1 MHVFRSAYTN
11 NEHEVATTELALYKF
26 TCRVAEMTW
35 RTDQVYTLT
44 GLEIRQDSIFYFT
57 DDQNIWREKI
67 EKQIRL

>member
-11 NEHEVATTELALYKF
+11 NEQEVATTELALYKC
-26 TCRVAEMTW
+26 TWRVAEITW

-57 DDQNIWREKI
+57 DDQNI
-67 EKQIRL
+67 